1 MHSLVDVRTPL
12 LPIHEPQNLGRILLT
27 ITMGETHHQNS
38 SLTRSVSNSQGPAE
52 HQVKSQS
59 LRTLGFWEAF

>member
-1 MHSLVDVRTPL
+1 MHSLVDARTPL
-12 LPIHEPQNLGRILLT
+12 LPIHESQNLGRILLT
-27 ITMGETHHQNS
+27 ITMGETHHQN
-38 SLTRSVSNSQGPAE
+38 LPDQISNSQGPAE